1 MTTTVAVF
9 SLGGAPG
16 VTSVGMALAA
26 VWPGDAPGVLV
37 EADPSGGAVAVWRR
51 TATEPGL
58 TGLAAAVRRGRGAD
72 PDAHT
77 QDLPGG
83 LRVCAAPVTADPAEG
98 AVRLLARNPLP
109 LGAFKAPAA
118 VLDLGRLTP
127 SSPARDL
134 VARADHAVLIVS
146 ERLTELRRAREHLL
160 APAFP
165 ARNLTVVVC
174 GGRGGVGE
182 IAAALGSAVWGRIP
196 DDPRSARFL
205 RGERS
210 LSRPQRRP
218 LFKAADRLA
227 RALAATAARTEP
239 VVYAPLPPGVN
250 A

>member
-16 VTSVGMALAA
+16 TTSVGMALAA
-26 VWPGDAPGVLV
+26 VWPGDSPGVLV

-51 TATEPGL
+51 LPTEPGL
-58 TGLAAAVRRGRGAD
+58 TSLAAAMRRGGGAD

-77 QDLPGG
+77 QILPGG
-83 LRVCAAPVTADPAEG
+83 LRVCPAPVTADPAEG
-98 AVRLLARNPLP
+98 AVRLLGQHPLP
-109 LGAFKAPAA
+109 LAAMAAPVA

-127 SSPARDL
+127 SSPARAL
-134 VARADHAVLIVS
+134 IARVDHAVLVVS

-165 ARNLTVVVC
+165 ARDLKVVVC

-182 IAAALGSAVWGRIP
+182 ITGALGSAVWGRVP
-196 DDPRSARFL
+196 DDPRSAQFL
-205 RGERS
+205 RGERDIA
-210 LSRPQRRP
+210 RPQRRP

-227 RALAATAARTEP
+227 RTLAAARTEHM
-239 VVYAPLPPGVN
+239 VYAPLPPGVN

>member
-16 VTSVGMALAA
+16 VTSLGMALAA

-51 TATEPGL
+51 LPTEPGL
-58 TGLAAAVRRGRGAD
+58 TGLAAAMRRGGGAD
-72 PDAHT
+72 PEAHT
-77 QDLPGG
+77 QALPGG
-83 LRVCAAPVTADPAEG
+83 LRVCPAPVTADPAEG
-98 AVRLLARNPLP
+98 AVRLLGQHPLP
-109 LGAFKAPAA
+109 FSAMAAPVA

-127 SSPARDL
+127 SSPARAL
-134 VARADHAVLIVS
+134 VARVDHAVLVVS

-160 APAFP
+160 APSFP
-165 ARNLTVVVC
+165 ARDLTVVVC

-182 IAAALGSAVWGRIP
+182 ITGALGSAVWGRVP

-205 RGERS
+205 RGEQDIA
-210 LSRPQRRP
+210 RPQKRP
-218 LFKAADRLA
+218 LFRAADRLA
-227 RALAATAARTEP
+227 RALAAARTEP